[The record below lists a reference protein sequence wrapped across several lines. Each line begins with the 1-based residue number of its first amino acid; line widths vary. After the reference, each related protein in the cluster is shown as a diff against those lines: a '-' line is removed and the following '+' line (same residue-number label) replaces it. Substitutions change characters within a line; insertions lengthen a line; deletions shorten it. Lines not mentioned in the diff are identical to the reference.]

1 MVHNKTLLEAKT
13 MNTKIKYSL
22 LIFPILAVAF
32 ALRFLIDI
40 LAGNTMVSDE
50 AFYATAANSLL
61 HGVAANFEHPPLV
74 KLIMAGAIGLIGNNW
89 LAWRIPIII
98 FSVAAI
104 FFTYKIGK
112 TFLSEHQAIY
122 ATALLNT
129 STIFFLVGSIGLL
142 DIPMIA
148 FSLAGLYMTIKGKYK
163 TAALLFG
170 FGFLCKEL
178 AIAYAIAAFA
188 YLIIKKVNFR
198 KIYIPI
204 LIFVSTILVGLGI
217 YDYFYQQ
224 TVYGLVIT
232 NPIQQAAAIVLYQFK
247 LNSQRILNPY
257 PAYPPI
263 GWITPFGANAL
274 NYQLWAIG
282 YSGTHPIV
290 QWLMTP
296 NPFIE
301 YTMAPLIVAL
311 PIMYRKLKQNIPLLL
326 WLTLLSTYIPWLIAG
341 FFFKLES
348 PFYIDSAVPILALGI
363 TYLLTKIKTQRTR
376 RTAMILY
383 FIASATFFIY
393 YFPLNFWR

>member
-1 MVHNKTLLEAKT
+1 
-13 MNTKIKYSL
+13 MNPKIKYSI

-61 HGVAANFEHPPLV
+61 HGTAANFEHPPLV
-74 KLIMAGAIGLIGNNW
+74 KLIMAGTIGLLGNNW
-89 LAWRIPIII
+89 LAWRLPIIVFAVI
-98 FSVAAI
+98 ATFA
-104 FFTYKIGK
+104 TYKIGK
-112 TFLSEHQAIY
+112 TFLSENQAIY
-122 ATALLNT
+122 ATALLST

-148 FSLAGLYMTIKGKYK
+148 FSLAGLYLTIKGKYK
-163 TAALLFG
+163 SAALMFG
-170 FGFLCKEL
+170 LGFLCKEL
-178 AIAYAIAAFA
+178 AIAYAFAAFT

-198 KIYIPI
+198 KLYIPI
-204 LIFVSTILVGLGI
+204 LIFTATILAGLGI
-217 YDYFYQQ
+217 YDLFYQQ
-224 TVYGLVIT
+224 TVYGLTIT
-232 NPIQQAAAIVLYQFK
+232 NPIQQAAAIALYQFK

-263 GWITPFGANAL
+263 GWVTPFGAHAL

-282 YSGTHPIV
+282 YSGSHPIV

-301 YTMAPLIVAL
+301 YTMFPLLVAL
-311 PIMYRKLKQNIPLLL
+311 PIMYHKTKENIPLLL
-326 WLTLLSTYIPWLIAG
+326 WLTLSFTYIPWLIAG
-341 FFFKLES
+341 CFFKMES
-348 PFYIDSAVPILALGI
+348 PFYIDSAVPILALAI
-363 TYLLTKIKTQRTR
+363 TYMLTKIKKQRTR
-376 RTAMILY
+376 RTIMILY
-383 FIASATFFIY
+383 FLASATFFIY